1 MDGYGNE
8 AMMMDVDMSKD
19 MEVKITEVTWKYKSS
34 IRSSMAFLFFSNAIV
49 LPGRQ

>member
-19 MEVKITEVTWKYKSS
+19 MEIKITEV
-34 IRSSMAFLFFSNAIV
+34 RRHGCGGCAIAA
-49 LPGRQ
+49 